1 MSDLLQGIDAV
12 IFDFGNVLIDLDYPK
27 VIRKFSE
34 VAKKNQEEIEELVV
48 TAPVLQEFEMG
59 MIGPEEFRANINKL
73 LGTNMGERQFER
85 IWNTMLKSI
94 TKERMDKV
102 LKIGEKFDTYILSN
116 TNMIHEIAYEEMIM
130 EETGRMSLRD
140 FVKEVYYSHEIGM
153 RKPNLNCYK
162 FVIDDIGIY
171 PSRML
176 FLDDRLDNVEGAQRA
191 GMKAVQIFDPDAQ
204 LNKIFGLE

>member
-48 TAPVLQEFEMG
+48 TAPVLQKFEMG

-73 LGTNMGERQFER
+73 LGTNMGERQFES

-191 GMKAVQIFDPDAQ
+191 GMKAVQIFDPDTQ

>member
-12 IFDFGNVLIDLDYPK
+12 IFDFGNVLIDLDYPR
-27 VIRKFSE
+27 VIRGFSR
-34 VAKKNQEEIEELVV
+34 VANKNQNEIEELVV
-48 TAPVLQEFEMG
+48 SAPVLQKFEMG
-59 MIGPEEFRANINKL
+59 MISPDEFRASINSL
-73 LGTNMGERQFER
+73 LGTKMGERQFES

-102 LKIGEKFDTYILSN
+102 LKIGEKYDTYILSN
-116 TNMIHEIAYEEMIM
+116 TNIIHEIAYEEMIM
-130 EETGRMSLRD
+130 EKTGRPSLRD

-153 RKPNLNCYK
+153 RKPNLNCFH

-176 FLDDRLDNVEGAQRA
+176 FLDDRLDNVEGAQKA
-191 GMKAVQIFDPDAQ
+191 GMKAVQIFDPDTQ